1 MPLDLATVAI
11 VFGTIFVVEL
21 PDKTFIA
28 TLVMATRFRPLLV
41 WIGVC
46 LAFFVQTAIA
56 VTAGGLLAQ
65 LPRTLVEVVAATLF
79 LIGGILLLRGAGDA
93 DEEEAETEEEFGA
106 KAAKQVVGWRVVSLC
121 FTILFLAEWGD
132 LSQILT
138 ASLVLKYQDPVSV
151 FVGAFLALAAVSG
164 LGAALGRV
172 LLAKMRLSTLRR
184 VGGIVCLIMATL
196 SVLQLLGV
204 IGG

>member
-1 MPLDLATVAI
+1 MEQVEERRPTV
-11 VFGTIFVVEL
+11 FVMDSEDSINAFAAGKTPSDAVVGVTRGCMTLLTRDEL
-21 PDKTFIA
+21 QGVIA
-28 TLVMATRFRPLLV
+28 HEFSHILNGDMRLNMRLM
-41 WIGVC
+41 
-46 LAFFVQTAIA
+46 
-56 VTAGGLLAQ
+56 GLL
-65 LPRTLVEVVAATLF
+65 
-79 LIGGILLLRGAGDA
+79 
-93 DEEEAETEEEFGA
+93 FG
-106 KAAKQVVGWRVVSLC
+106 
-121 FTILFLAEWGD
+121 ILFLAEWGD